1 MINMW
6 KSHPFILT
14 VHEKDYW
21 ISAKLSVYITDLQ
34 NT

>member
-21 ISAKLSVYITDLQ
+21 ISAKLSRYITDLE